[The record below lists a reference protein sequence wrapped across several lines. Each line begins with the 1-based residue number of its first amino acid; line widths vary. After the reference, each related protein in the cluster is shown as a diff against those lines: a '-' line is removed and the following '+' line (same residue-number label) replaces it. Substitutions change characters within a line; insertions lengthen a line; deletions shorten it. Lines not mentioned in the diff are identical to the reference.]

1 MEINTIVRLL
11 RENGRVCVQEGAGK
25 KIELINPD
33 LYDKEADQSAIYL
46 LTDLF
51 QIRALAGQFSEIALD
66 IVEYATKPTIYT
78 SLASPLLS
86 NGPVEDGKVKFSILK
101 QGFWNKVV
109 FSFSRPLLYKEV
121 FEQEEAGLVKD
132 KFPLFRSDVK
142 RLFLSPDGDVKIG
155 D

>member
-11 RENGRVCVQEGAGK
+11 RENGRVCVQEGVGK

-33 LYDKEADQSAIYL
+33 HYDEVADQSAIYL

-109 FSFSRPLLYKEV
+109 FSFSRPLLYKEA

>member
-11 RENGRVCVQEGAGK
+11 RENGRVCLQEGAGR

-33 LYDKEADQSAIYL
+33 LYDENLDQSAIYL

-78 SLASPLLS
+78 SLASPLLVK
-86 NGPVEDGKVKFSILK
+86 GPVEEGKVKFSILK

-121 FEQEEAGLVKD
+121 FEQEEAGTVKE

-142 RLFLSPDGDVKIG
+142 RLFLSPEGDVKIG